1 MKTDKYWEVKA
12 IQGYEEAKERCM
24 KLIAW
29 KGRRSGKAYR
39 QLEYAITHVWR
50 PRLDKLA
57 AALHLPGYEMIRL
70 TQN

>member
-39 QLEYAITHVWR
+39 QLEYAITHF
-50 PRLDKLA
+50 
-57 AALHLPGYEMIRL
+57 
-70 TQN
+70 